1 MSKNVIVLGLVSFF
15 NDFASE
21 MIYPIIPLFLTG
33 VLGAP
38 VSIVGLVEGI
48 AESTASLLKAVSG
61 WYSDRIRRRKEFAVF
76 GYTFSTF
83 AKLMMALAQTWP
95 IVLFARFIDRFG
107 KGIRTSARDALIA
120 ESSTAENRGFSFGL
134 HRAMDTAGA
143 VIGPLSAM
151 WLLILFNNDIR
162 KIFFFSFFPGFAG
175 VLLLLLF
182 VREAKKD
189 NAGKQAV
196 KIAWRELDPSF
207 KIFLLVTVVFSLGNS
222 SDAFLILR
230 AKGLGLSIFY
240 TIFAYVVFNL
250 SYSLFSLPAGMISDR
265 VGPRKVL
272 FIGFLVF
279 SAIYMMFGLVNNG
292 AFVWILFPLYGVYM
306 AMTEGVGKAY
316 IANLVPQERSA
327 TAFGVYQ
334 TAVGIATFFASLIAG
349 LLWTHVSVRA
359 PFVFG
364 GAMAL
369 LSAVLFAGLHG
380 KMARRP

>member
-1 MSKNVIVLGLVSFF
+1 MNNPKPKVSKNVIVLGLVSFF

-306 AMTEGVGKAY
+306 AM
-316 IANLVPQERSA
+316 
-327 TAFGVYQ
+327 
-334 TAVGIATFFASLIAG
+334 
-349 LLWTHVSVRA
+349 
-359 PFVFG
+359 
-364 GAMAL
+364 
-369 LSAVLFAGLHG
+369 
-380 KMARRP
+380 